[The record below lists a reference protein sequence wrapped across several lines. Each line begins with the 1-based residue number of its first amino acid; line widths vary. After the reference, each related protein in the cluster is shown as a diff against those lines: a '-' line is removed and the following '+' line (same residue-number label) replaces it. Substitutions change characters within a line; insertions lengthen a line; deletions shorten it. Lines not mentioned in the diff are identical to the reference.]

1 MLKDAVQAEREQ
13 EADCARIDAAVR
25 LAETA
30 LAALASPDEA
40 HKRRYELRDR
50 TILSIADVR
59 RNIVRRAKQAKETRR
74 GMIHAFFHDRVPSQS
89 TIEYAAM
96 LHDVPTS
103 ALVHHLRYLIRSG
116 ELDRVEGV
124 YRAFENRADRHF
136 YIEAFDEIAAQCALA
151 DSGDKLMSLARICRL
166 AGETDTK
173 LTDLWFR
180 HISPKTR
187 NGIAHEAMA
196 EAQPDAASGNVA
208 SSDADEGDFV
218 HSGDGVASEH
228 GQLSASGQRRRT
240 CPICR
245 RSTSSRRESIC
256 RTR

>member
-1 MLKDAVQAEREQ
+1 MLKDVVQVERDQ
-13 EADCARIDAAVR
+13 EADCGRIDAAVS

-30 LAALASPDEA
+30 LAALASSDDS
-40 HKRRYELRDR
+40 HKRRCELRDR
-50 TILSIADVR
+50 TILSVADVR
-59 RNIVRRAKQAKETRR
+59 RNIIRRARQAEETRR
-74 GMIHAFFHDRVPSQS
+74 KMIKAFFHDKVPSQR

-124 YRAFENRADRHF
+124 FHAFENRADRHF
-136 YIEAFDEIAAQCALA
+136 YIGAFDEIAAESAFA
-151 DSGDKLMSLARICRL
+151 NSGDELAERLARICRL
-166 AGETDTK
+166 ADETDAK

-196 EAQPDAASGNVA
+196 EAQPDAASVA
-208 SSDADEGDFV
+208 
-218 HSGDGVASEH
+218 
-228 GQLSASGQRRRT
+228 
-240 CPICR
+240 CR
-245 RSTSSRRESIC
+245 
-256 RTR
+256 